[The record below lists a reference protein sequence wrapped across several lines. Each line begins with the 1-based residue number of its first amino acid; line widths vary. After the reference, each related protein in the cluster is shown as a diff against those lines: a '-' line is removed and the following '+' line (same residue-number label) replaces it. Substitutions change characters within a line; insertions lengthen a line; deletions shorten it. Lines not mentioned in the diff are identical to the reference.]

1 MDSKNVKIA
10 TKRIIIIHQWMAGAL
25 GDWRP
30 WLKTELEKLGHEV
43 LVPEMPDMDAPVIDK
58 WVGKLAEV
66 VGKPNKD
73 TYFIGHSIGCQTILR
88 YLESIDTEVG
98 GAVFIAGWFNLKN
111 LEDGETE
118 EIAKPWIETLI
129 NLEKVKTVLPKS
141 ILIIS
146 DNDPFDCF
154 EENKQKFSQ
163 IMTRGI
169 VIPNAGHLSAEDGF
183 TELPEALS
191 ALTSLMK

>member
-1 MDSKNVKIA
+1 
-10 TKRIIIIHQWMAGAL
+10 MAGAL